1 MADTTRGPTV
11 PPAPAGSG
19 TAGAFIGY
27 VSDDAFGHD
36 ALNLA
41 EQSAGI
47 GVWSIDLATGTVRAT
62 AQFFRTMGLEPANER
77 IEMDTIRALR
87 HPDDRNRVVDGFRH
101 ALEGGTDSY
110 EVEYRIIR
118 PDGQMRWIFGR
129 GRVVRDEDGK
139 PIRYSGVDLDITD
152 RKTAEA
158 ALAAARE
165 ELVELNRML
174 EARVRERT
182 AELEAEVKL
191 RAEAETRL
199 HQAQKMEAVGQL
211 TGGIAHDFNNIL
223 QVIVG
228 NLEVTRILLQRRQGH
243 DRQGAETM
251 LKAVET
257 AQKASRSAAQLVQ
270 RLLAFGRQ
278 QRLEPTSLDANALIS
293 DMADM
298 ISRTLAETVEVEM
311 ALAPELWR
319 TFADR
324 NQLES
329 ALLNLVVNA
338 RDAMPDGGRLMI
350 ETGNVEIGETLEK
363 DIAPGK
369 YVMLSVSDTGCGI
382 PKELLDKVFEPF
394 FTTKD
399 VGAGSGLGLSMVYGF
414 VKQSRGHVRIY
425 SEVGSGSTVRI
436 YLPRLMRS
444 EAIERIQAVDGNS
457 SRDAAIAKAIPG
469 ETLLIVEDND
479 DVRQWG
485 RSALLSLGYAVLQA
499 ADASSALHVID
510 EANGARIDLLFT
522 DLVLPGGMSGSSLA
536 EQITARR
543 PGLPVLFTSGY
554 TRNAISQQ
562 GRLAPD
568 IHILAKPYT
577 LESLASHVRQAIDGA
592 RRNASPT
599 PR

>member
-1 MADTTRGPTV
+1 MADTTRG
-11 PPAPAGSG
+11 APQASTPDRSG
-19 TAGAFIGY
+19 TASAFIGY
-27 VSDDAFGHD
+27 VPDDAFGHD
-36 ALNLA
+36 ALTLA

-47 GVWSIDLATGTVRAT
+47 GVWSIDLVTGTVRAT

-77 IEMDTIRALR
+77 IPMDAIRALR
-87 HPDDRNRVVDGFRH
+87 HPDDRDRVVDGFRH

-129 GRVVRDEDGK
+129 GRVVRDSDGK
-139 PIRYSGVDLDITD
+139 PVRYSGVDLDITD

-158 ALAAARE
+158 ELAAAKE
-165 ELVELNRML
+165 ELERLNRML
-174 EARVRERT
+174 EQRVRERT
-182 AELEAEVKL
+182 EELETEVKL

-228 NLEVTRILLQRRQGH
+228 NLEVTRVLLKRQHGH
-243 DRQGAETM
+243 DGTGAEPM
-251 LKAVET
+251 LKAIET

-278 QRLEPTSLDANALIS
+278 QRLEPIPLDANALIS

-298 ISRTLAETVEVEM
+298 ISRTLAETVEVET
-311 ALAPELWR
+311 ALAPELWT

-350 ETGNVEIGETLEK
+350 ETANIEIGDTPEK
-363 DIAPGK
+363 DIAPGQ

-382 PKELLDKVFEPF
+382 AKELLDKVFEPF
-394 FTTKD
+394 FTTKE
-399 VGAGSGLGLSMVYGF
+399 VGMGSGLGLSMVYGF
-414 VKQSRGHVRIY
+414 VKQSRGYVRIY
-425 SEVGSGSTVRI
+425 SEMGSGSTVKI
-436 YLPRLMRS
+436 YLPRLLSGDAMQRMRAS
-444 EAIERIQAVDGNS
+444 GFAFDEAIARAV
-457 SRDAAIAKAIPG
+457 PG
-469 ETLLIVEDND
+469 ETLLLVEDNG
-479 DVRQWG
+479 DVRQWS
-485 RSALLSLGYAVLQA
+485 SAALQSLGYQVLEA
-499 ADASSALHVID
+499 EDAPSALRVLD
-510 EANGARIDLLFT
+510 GAGGPRIDLLFT
-522 DLVLPGGMSGSSLA
+522 DLVLPGGVSGSALA
-536 EQITARR
+536 EQVLARR
-543 PGLPVLFTSGY
+543 AGLPVLFTSGY

-568 IHILAKPYT
+568 VRILAKPYT
-577 LESLASHVRQAIDGA
+577 LETLASQVRQAIDTA
-592 RRNASPT
+592 RQTATAT